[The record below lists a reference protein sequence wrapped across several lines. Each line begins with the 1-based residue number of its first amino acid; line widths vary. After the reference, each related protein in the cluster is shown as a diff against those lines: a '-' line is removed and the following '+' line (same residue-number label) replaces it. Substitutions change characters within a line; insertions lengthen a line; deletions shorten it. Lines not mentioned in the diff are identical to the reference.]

1 MSSSQTSSSSSD
13 VVPVLPALYRPF
25 AAVACDVDIVLG
37 CGDMT
42 LRVCMGLQ
50 KGSIVKLE
58 QPAGA
63 DLALVVNGVT
73 FGRGEVVIMDDAV
86 SLRLTEL
93 VRPSG
98 DGR

>member
-13 VVPVLPALYRPF
+13 AHPVLPESYRPF
-25 AAVACDVDIVLG
+25 SAVACDVDIMLG
-37 CGDMT
+37 HGEIT

-58 QPAGA
+58 QAAGA

-73 FGRGEVVIMDDAV
+73 FGRGEVVIMDDSV

-98 DGR
+98 EGR